1 MFEGVSERRA
11 RRGDVKFI
19 ILAALSERPMHGYDV
34 MRSLEESPEGGYRPS
49 PGSVYPT
56 LQMLEDGGF
65 VTSEQIDGK
74 RVYTITDAGKQLL
87 AERSTEATDETDDDV
102 VSEWS
107 STRDSARKFLAAV
120 KQGITHEDAAVREQV
135 RGIVDEARKK
145 IYKLLAEEH

>member
-1 MFEGVSERRA
+1 
-11 RRGDVKFI
+11 
-19 ILAALSERPMHGYDV
+19 
-34 MRSLEESPEGGYRPS
+34 
-49 PGSVYPT
+49 
-56 LQMLEDGGF
+56 MLEDGGF